1 MKGGKNMAW
10 EDTNKHYIEML
21 IENQNWIAAYNC
33 LVAYIDE
40 KGEDYWAKNYMMLVK
55 AHLDD

>member
-1 MKGGKNMAW
+1 MAW
-10 EDTNKHYIEML
+10 EDINKNYIELL
-21 IENQNWIAAYNC
+21 IENRDWVTAYNC

-40 KGEDYWAKNYMMLVK
+40 NGEDYWAKNYMELVK